1 MFVTQT
7 QVERSNHFPVG
18 FVLRSICLIAVGAL
32 VAGMLIMSTL
42 PGFAQAE
49 YDGFTSD
56 DAAAWFSSETGDP
69 YSSVFLNQIFGP
81 LFPSADGGGAG
92 RTFLSTIIG
101 FFNVICLAVG
111 GLLFFYNVLVGVLQ
125 SAHEGV
131 ILGQR
136 WSTLWGPLRVI
147 LAVGMLVPLPGLS
160 GYNVL
165 QATIAV
171 IVKGS
176 TEGASFIWGEA
187 TELLLDDAT
196 PIIAANG
203 SMPADVTE
211 ALWQMSACLALSGY
225 QYGVAGGTPPQPIQQ
240 QSEDGRYIL
249 STALGDNRTGIC
261 GSIRTPRTPAA
272 LQREETKDLAP
283 EFQAIQRDALIAGL
297 QVFAGM
303 AGNFVKAA
311 LAGESPPVVPVRQAH
326 AAMRDV
332 YDARMESLRRKLAS
346 DDGQT
351 GRARDMLARY
361 ISGGNCG
368 SRSSDPEAVEC
379 FGQGWIGAGSWYMTV
394 ARLNAEILTVL
405 QARPD
410 VVNGPSYFANTVE
423 VGALTGWNPFSR
435 RAWSSIVGPTDEEL
449 QSTAEARKVYAAA
462 DWGFQYAAAELA
474 ALGYP
479 LNPDLVQDAQADD
492 SSGGLGP
499 IIDASFVGTALAGG
513 LAEIFDPSRY
523 SEDPML
529 GIVRLGHYITD
540 ATTAIIVG
548 LSVGSVF
555 TSSASSLFALP
566 LGTLAATGTSMA
578 FILPMLPFILWVISV
593 TGYFLLVAEA
603 IVAANLWAIAH
614 LRMEGEGF
622 AGQSAQ
628 QGYLLILSLFLTPIL
643 MIFGFL
649 IGMMI
654 FKVTSA
660 IIDMGFYYMLSSLG
674 VGGSLSWLFGI
685 IAVSVM
691 IVLSYIV
698 LIERSFSLVSEFPN
712 RVLRWIGGSA
722 DVSSN
727 EGRAQQAAL
736 GTAVTSGGAGVTTA
750 RAAGEAGRQ
759 IRTAEDATAARRRRA
774 GRATDDS

>member
-1 MFVTQT
+1 M
-7 QVERSNHFPVG
+7 
-18 FVLRSICLIAVGAL
+18 RSIISYFRNPAAGRLIRGGAIGAL
-32 VAGMLIMSTL
+32 VAGLLIMSTV

-165 QATIAV
+165 QATIAI

-225 QYGVAGGTPPQPIQQ
+225 QYGVAGGTPPQPVQQ
-240 QSEDGRYIL
+240 QSENGRYIL
-249 STALGDNRTGIC
+249 TTALGDNRTGIC

-297 QVFAGM
+297 QVFASM
-303 AGNFVKAA
+303 AGDFVKAA

-332 YDARMESLRRKLAS
+332 YDERMESLRRKLAS

-368 SRSSDPEAVEC
+368 RRSSNPEAVEC

-423 VGALTGWNPFSR
+423 VGALTNWNPFSR

-492 SSGGLGP
+492 SSGGWASL
-499 IIDASFVGTALAGG
+499 IDKAFTGRGVDAANF

-523 SEDPML
+523 SEDPMV
-529 GIVRLGHYITD
+529 GIVRLGHRLTD
-540 ATTAIIVG
+540 ATAALIIG
-548 LSVGSVF
+548 ISLGSFF
-555 TSSASSLFALP
+555 TSAAGALLQLP
-566 LGTLAATGTSMA
+566 LATLLAAGTSMA

-736 GTAVTSGGAGVTTA
+736 GSAIVTGGAGAQATQGAATGFGRGVRAGA
-750 RAAGEAGRQ
+750 RWAGRN
-759 IRTAEDATAARRRRA
+759 RNRA
-774 GRATDDS
+774 SDDSPPPGD